1 MQTPYR
7 RLASPLHATRA
18 TVGAAYCLALGGV
31 ALAFE
36 HPAVLVAAGA
46 AVLLAAWAAGVGR
59 HVLRWALV
67 LLPMAVLIALVNP
80 LFQRD
85 GLTVVLRLGEV
96 PVLGRLDL
104 TLEAFLYGVVLGVRL
119 TVIALAGA
127 LLSAAVDP
135 DGLLR
140 AFRRVSPRSA
150 LTAVLT
156 IRLMPVLARDAR
168 RVDDA
173 RRCRHDGGG
182 TGPVARAVTLR
193 ALTTNALERAV
204 DVAATL
210 EVRGYG
216 GPEATRR
223 GGGSDGPWSRHDL
236 GFGAAVLGLLVL
248 ALGGRALGWTA
259 FDPFPAFEV
268 PLGAGVLVF
277 CAALL
282 AIALLPFLDRRGVE
296 R

>member
-1 MQTPYR
+1 VQSPFR

-18 TVGAAYCLALGGV
+18 PVGAAYCLTLGGV

-36 HPAVLVAAGA
+36 HPAILAADAA
-46 AVLLAAWAAGVGR
+46 AVLLAAAGARVGR
-59 HVLRWALV
+59 QVLRWAMV
-67 LLPMAVLIALVNP
+67 LLPMALLIALINP

-96 PVLGRLDL
+96 PVLGRMDL
-104 TLEAFLYGVVLGVRL
+104 TLEALLYGVVLGVRL
-119 TVIALAGA
+119 TVVALAGA

-173 RRCRHDGGG
+173 RRCRADSGG
-182 TGPVARAVTLR
+182 TGAVARMATLR
-193 ALTTNALERAV
+193 ALTTGALERAV

-223 GGGSDGPWSRHDL
+223 GGGTDGPWSRHDL
-236 GFGAAVLGLLVL
+236 GFAAAVVAILVL
-248 ALGGRALGWTA
+248 VVAGRSAGWTA
-259 FDPFPAFEV
+259 FDAYPSFDV
-268 PLGAGVLVF
+268 PMGAGVLTL
-277 CAALL
+277 CAALV
-282 AIALLPFLDRRGVE
+282 AIALLPFLDRRGIA
-296 R
+296 